1 MFLTALDRLCPPHGP
16 TSAKMYDT
24 PLNGT
29 STDIGTERRI
39 DDDHREPSPSTGSKE
54 TAIILDAV
62 DGQSH
67 TAECDAPDCDRP
79 GEDVLIIDD
88 EYVRESVRCAKHEK
102 DFLEVS
108 S

>member
-1 MFLTALDRLCPPHGP
+1 MDN
-16 TSAKMYDT
+16 T
-24 PLNGT
+24 PLNGN
-29 STDIGTERRI
+29 STVYGTADRI

-54 TAIILDAV
+54 TAVILDGV
-62 DGQSH
+62 DGQNH

-79 GEDVLIIDD
+79 GEDVLVIDD

>member
-39 DDDHREPSPSTGSKE
+39 DDDHREPSPSTNWRELYRIHGVTPPDEPCTYPPE
-54 TAIILDAV
+54 TLAAV
-62 DGQSH
+62 DDES
-67 TAECDAPDCDRP
+67 RP
-79 GEDVLIIDD
+79 L
-88 EYVRESVRCAKHEK
+88 RNRRKHARRTTT
-102 DFLEVS
+102 
-108 S
+108 